1 MTDFAT
7 ARSRM
12 VDSQIRPSDVTDLR
26 LLWALQT
33 VDRERFVPEKAR
45 DLAYADYD
53 MPIARGRCLLKP
65 RVFAKLVQ
73 QADIKP
79 SDRLLDVGCGLGYSA
94 AVLAELAGE
103 VTALEQEPE
112 LAAAATKALA
122 ANGKIRVVAGPLAE
136 GYSAGAP
143 YDVIVVEGATE
154 LQPDALLSQLSDGGR
169 LVSILGGG
177 PAGKAMLYK
186 RSGEDLGE
194 RPLFDAGVRVLPGFA
209 KPPAF
214 AF

>member
-1 MTDFAT
+1 
-7 ARSRM
+7 
-12 VDSQIRPSDVTDLR
+12 
-26 LLWALQT
+26 
-33 VDRERFVPEKAR
+33 
-45 DLAYADYD
+45 

-194 RPLFDAGVRVLPGFA
+194 RPLFDAGVSVLPGFA

>member
-33 VDRERFVPEKAR
+33 VERERFVPEKAR
-45 DLAYADYD
+45 DFAYADYD

-79 SDRLLDVGCGLGYSA
+79 TDRVLDVGCGLGYSA
-94 AVLAELAGE
+94 AVLAELASE
-103 VTALEQEPE
+103 VTALEQDPE
-112 LAAAATKALA
+112 LAAAATKTLA
-122 ANGKIRVVAGPLAE
+122 GISKVHVVTGPLAE
-136 GYSAGAP
+136 GYSTGAP
-143 YDVIVVEGATE
+143 YNVIVVEGATE
-154 LQPDALLSQLSDGGR
+154 LQPDALLRQLSDGGR
-169 LVSILGGG
+169 LVCILGGG
-177 PAGKAMLYK
+177 PAGKAMLYQ
-186 RSGEDLGE
+186 RSGEDVGE
-194 RPLFDAGVRVLPGFA
+194 RPLFDAGAGVLPGFA

>member
-33 VDRERFVPEKAR
+33 VERERFVPQKAR

-79 SDRLLDVGCGLGYSA
+79 TDRVLDVGCGLGYSA
-94 AVLAELAGE
+94 AVLAELAAQ
-103 VTALEQEPE
+103 VIALEQEPE
-112 LAAAATKALA
+112 LAAAAAKALA
-122 ANGKIRVVAGPLAE
+122 GNGKVRVVTGGLAG
-136 GYSAGAP
+136 GYAADAP
-143 YDVIVVEGATE
+143 YDVIVLEGATE
-154 LQPDALLSQLSDGGR
+154 LQPDALLGQLSDGGR
-169 LVSILGGG
+169 LVCILGGG

-186 RSGEDLGE
+186 RSGQDVGE
-194 RPLFDAGVRVLPGFA
+194 RPLFDAGVGVLPGFA

>member
-194 RPLFDAGVRVLPGFA
+194 RPLFDAGVSVLPGFA

>member
-7 ARSRM
+7 ARDRM
-12 VDSQIRPSDVTDLR
+12 VDSQVRTSDVTDLR

-33 VDRERFVPEKAR
+33 IARERFVPEKAR

-73 QADIKP
+73 EADIKP
-79 SDRLLDVGCGLGYSA
+79 TDRVLDVGCGLGYSA
-94 AVLAELAGE
+94 AVLAELGAQ
-103 VTALEQEPE
+103 VTAIEQDAA
-112 LAAAATKALA
+112 LAAAATKALS
-122 ANGKIRVVAGPLAE
+122 GKAKVTVVTGRLAD
-136 GYSAGAP
+136 GYSANAP
-143 YDVIVVEGATE
+143 YDVIVVEGATDVR
-154 LQPDALLSQLSDGGR
+154 PDTLLGQIADGGR
-169 LVSILGGG
+169 LVCILGGG

-186 RSGEDLGE
+186 RSGADVGE
-194 RPLFDAGVRVLPGFA
+194 RPIFDAGVAVLPGFE